1 MYFVSLTFLGHLIDE
16 NGIQADPEKT
26 TAIVRMKAPTH
37 ITELRRFLGMANQ
50 MGKFSPNLANLTQPL
65 RELLSK
71 KNSWYWSSHH
81 DQAFDQVKM
90 ELTRPTVL
98 TMYDLE
104 AETKVSADASS
115 FGLGA
120 VLLQRHEGEGM
131 WKPIAY
137 ASRSMTETEGR
148 YAQIEKE
155 ALAVTWACE
164 KFVTYILGKEIVIET
179 DHKPLVS
186 LLGGKNLDSL
196 PPRILRYRLRLA
208 RFQYS
213 IIHVPGKSLCT
224 ADALSRSPVST
235 LENTSIQEEAETI
248 MEDSISQLPASK
260 STLERFSNAQN
271 SDPVCKRVIHYCLH
285 GWPNKKQIEIPII
298 PYWKMQ
304 GELTMSKNLL
314 LYQKRIVVPSLLQK
328 ETLQKI
334 HAGHQGINR
343 CRLRAQ
349 ASVWWPDLSNQIKDM
364 VTSCQICSKK
374 FVPRCE
380 PLLPSKLPEYP
391 WQKIGADLF
400 MLKGST
406 YLLVVDYFSRWPEVR
421 KLSSTTSKGVIEAF
435 KSIFSGQGIPQT
447 LISDNGPQFSSQ
459 EFTRF
464 SKAYNFSHITIS
476 PYFPRSNGQAE
487 RTVQTVKNLIR
498 EAEKQF

>member
-1 MYFVSLTFLGHLIDE
+1 
-16 NGIQADPEKT
+16 
-26 TAIVRMKAPTH
+26 
-37 ITELRRFLGMANQ
+37 
-50 MGKFSPNLANLTQPL
+50 
-65 RELLSK
+65 
-71 KNSWYWSSHH
+71 
-81 DQAFDQVKM
+81 
-90 ELTRPTVL
+90 
-98 TMYDLE
+98 MYDLE
-104 AETKVSADASS
+104 AEAKVSADASS
-115 FGLGA
+115 FCLGA

-148 YAQIEKE
+148 YPQIEKE

-164 KFVTYILGKEIVIET
+164 KYMTYILGKEIVIET

-186 LLGGKNLDSL
+186 LLGGNNLGSL

-208 RFQYS
+208 RFQS
-213 IIHVPGKSLCT
+213 IVHVPGKSFCT
-224 ADALSRSPVST
+224 ADALSYSPVST

-285 GWPNKKQIEIPII
+285 GWPNKKQIEISII

-349 ASVWWPDLSNQIKDM
+349 ASVWWPGLSNQIKDM
-364 VTSCQICSKK
+364 VTSCQI
-374 FVPRCE
+374 
-380 PLLPSKLPEYP
+380 
-391 WQKIGADLF
+391 
-400 MLKGST
+400 
-406 YLLVVDYFSRWPEVR
+406 
-421 KLSSTTSKGVIEAF
+421 
-435 KSIFSGQGIPQT
+435 
-447 LISDNGPQFSSQ
+447 
-459 EFTRF
+459 
-464 SKAYNFSHITIS
+464 
-476 PYFPRSNGQAE
+476 
-487 RTVQTVKNLIR
+487 
-498 EAEKQF
+498 